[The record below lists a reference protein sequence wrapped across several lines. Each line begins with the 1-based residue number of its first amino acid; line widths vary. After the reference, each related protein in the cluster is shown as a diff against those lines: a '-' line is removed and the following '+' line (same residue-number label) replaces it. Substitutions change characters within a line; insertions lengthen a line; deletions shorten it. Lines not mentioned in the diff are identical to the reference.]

1 MNLNLIGPNP
11 HIDITGTFSSRGI
24 AVIEYAL
31 PAADLAHMD
40 AICPRLPPRTG
51 GARAADFIPE
61 ARAWLTAHDGLL
73 ALARRLLDTPVC
85 LTRLQA
91 FDKSGA
97 SNWFVPWHQDR
108 AADGQE
114 RPVVRLEASVALR
127 IHLDDCT
134 EDNGPLDVIPGS
146 HRYGRLT
153 ADAIAARVAA
163 TPSELC
169 LCARGDIAAL
179 SPLLIHRSQRARQP
193 AARRVIHLEYT
204 AQSLIPRAAG

>member
-51 GARAADFIPE
+51 GARAADFVPE

-73 ALARRLLDTPVC
+73 ALASRLLDTPVC

-127 IHLDDCT
+127 IHLDDAPKT
-134 EDNGPLDVIPGS
+134 TARS
-146 HRYGRLT
+146 MSFQALT
-153 ADAIAARVAA
+153 ATGVSLPTPSPRASPQRRPSCAFAPAA
-163 TPSELC
+163 T
-169 LCARGDIAAL
+169 
-179 SPLLIHRSQRARQP
+179 SPRSAP
-193 AARRVIHLEYT
+193 C
-204 AQSLIPRAAG
+204 